1 MKKHSVKIS
10 DVKNLV
16 CLLDFEYDRMSQSG
30 KKTFEDLCKLLR
42 IQ

>member
-1 MKKHSVKIS
+1 MKKHYVKIADIKS
-10 DVKNLV
+10 LV

-30 KKTFEDLCKLLR
+30 KKTFEKLCELLK